1 MSNENEIVKKIQKRM
16 KDVLSEHNFTKEECA
31 NKFGISRNQLYV
43 LLNHPDMKISFII
56 KFKEIFNI
64 EFDDI
69 LCEKEEDA
77 VLILEE
83 SEIEYNKNK
92 RDDIKTIYEYIK
104 MQKERI
110 EELKY
115 TIKMQKEILDLKE
128 ELLSMTNKNK

>member
-64 EFDDI
+64 EFKSINDFERFIDGFN
-69 LCEKEEDA
+69 EKTKDEA
-77 VLILEE
+77 KM
-83 SEIEYNKNK
+83 EY
-92 RDDIKTIYEYIK
+92 
-104 MQKERI
+104 
-110 EELKY
+110 EELN
-115 TIKMQKEILDLKE
+115 EILK
-128 ELLSMTNKNK
+128 